1 MIQNNRPSKKQAG
14 YSTVEMLIAIFVFS
28 VSLTGVSVIAFGNQS
43 VSVDTQLN
51 GEALSIAQKQADQ
64 ARVEAGENFYAVNS
78 VAPFACGADSDYTC
92 ERQVALSGDGVY
104 KNVKTLVSWDADS
117 RQQGVALSTMAVN
130 MEEVGELAATG
141 KQPAS
146 PPAEGESGNDNGSEE
161 NGGGENGGG
170 SSYCPAM
177 AQTSPYMSASDGV
190 GAGNGLDVF
199 TDQSTGK
206 TYAYLAAAAS
216 TNSGGSTYF
225 YVVDISNLDV
235 TPAVVGRLNFASSDS
250 QTANAVDVAYDAETA
265 KVYAY
270 LAMKSTSAASKAQL
284 QIVDVTDPS
293 APAKL
298 SGLNLKPG
306 QNNDSAAL
314 SVFFRKNLDAGK
326 SYVYLGTENSV
337 GKEFFAIDI
346 TDPQSPSVV
355 GSYEVGGNVNN
366 ILVRG
371 NYAYLAVSGSLN
383 YEITLDVSNPAN
395 VALVSS
401 VADASFAGQSVYF
414 SNGNIY
420 MTSQAPGRLF
430 ALNAAS
436 PSLGFLSSV
445 SLTSATAADVA
456 AAGNFAYV
464 ANGSSSNT
472 LQVVNISNS
481 SALPAPCLNLNLSS
495 ASGIVYLNGTAYL
508 SLKSSRGLVAVKFQ

>member
-1 MIQNNRPSKKQAG
+1 MLQNNPTLKKQAG

-28 VSLTGVSVIAFGNQS
+28 VSLTGVSAIAFGNQS
-43 VSVDTQLN
+43 ISVDTQLN
-51 GEALSIAQKQADQ
+51 GEALLIAQKEAGQ
-64 ARVEAGENFYAVNS
+64 ARADAEQNFYAVNS
-78 VAPFACGADSDYTC
+78 LAPYACGAASDYSCKREVT
-92 ERQVALSGDGVY
+92 LSDDGAY
-104 KNVKTLVSWDADS
+104 KNIKTQVSWSTDS
-117 RQQGVALSTMAVN
+117 RQQNVELSSMAVN
-130 MEEVGELAATG
+130 LEEAGELAATG
-141 KQPAS
+141 NPQAN
-146 PPAEGESGNDNGSEE
+146 PPAQNDN
-161 NGGGENGGG
+161 NGNGNNNNNNDGG

-177 AQTSPYMSASDGV
+177 AQTSPYMSGADGV
-190 GAGNGLDVF
+190 GSGNGLDVLAA
-199 TDQSTGK
+199 GNK

-216 TNSGGSTYF
+216 ANSGGSTYF
-225 YVVDISNLDV
+225 YVVDV
-235 TPAVVGRLNFASSDS
+235 TDLSLVPQVKGRLNFSSGDS
-250 QTANAVDVAYDAETA
+250 QTANAVDAAYDADTA
-265 KVYAY
+265 KTYAY
-270 LAMKSTSAASKAQL
+270 LAMKSASAQPKAQL

-298 SGLNLKPG
+298 SSLNLKPG

-314 SVFFRKNLDAGK
+314 SVFFRKNLDTGRL
-326 SYVYLGTENSV
+326 YVYLGTETST
-337 GKEFFAIDI
+337 GKEFFVIDV
-346 TDPQSPSVV
+346 TDPQNPTLA

-371 NYAYLAVSGSLN
+371 NYAYLAVSGSSN
-383 YEITLDVSNPAN
+383 YEVTLDVSNPAN

-436 PSLGFLSSV
+436 PSLGFLGSV
-445 SLTSATAADVA
+445 SLTSATAADVS
-456 AAGNFAYV
+456 AAGSFAYV
-464 ANGSSSNT
+464 ANSSSSST
-472 LQVVNISNS
+472 LQVVNISDS

-495 ASGIVYLNGTAYL
+495 ATGIVYVNGTAYL